1 VSTPTI
7 TRLPRPR
14 DVTGHFGLYVHVPFC
29 SHRCWYCDFNA
40 YDSLDHLADAYMDAL
55 ATDIR
60 EARSAPAGADLAER
74 PTITSVFIG
83 GGTPSLVAA
92 SGIAGVM
99 NAIRDAWDIDPSA
112 EVTIEANPESLDAS
126 KLDVYLAAGINRV
139 SIGVQSLDPVSL
151 ERLGRIHSAKRALQA
166 LELAQERG
174 FERVSGD
181 LIFGI
186 PGEDDDM
193 WRASLDGV
201 VGSGVTHVS
210 CYGLTY
216 EEGTPLEA
224 WRRLGHVVP
233 EPDDDV
239 ARRWEIADATLASA
253 GFERYEISNW
263 ARPGRECRHNLLY
276 WACGEYLGIGAG
288 AHSHL
293 ACEGASVRSWT
304 VKAPARY
311 TSDVTARQRPVGG
324 SERIDAPG
332 RAAEVMFLGLRRCTG
347 VSRQGFADL
356 TGTDLDTRY
365 GPVLERSLKAGLL
378 EPTRDGYR
386 LTARGTLVAN
396 EVVTGFL
403 DPA

>member
-1 VSTPTI
+1 MTVIAEP
-7 TRLPRPR
+7 LPRPR
-14 DVTGHFGLYVHVPFC
+14 DVGLGFGIYVHVPFC

-40 YDSLDHLADAYMDAL
+40 Y
-55 ATDIR
+55 
-60 EARSAPAGADLAER
+60 AGADDAIPGYMAALARDAREALSSPEPLTDR
-74 PTITSVFIG
+74 PEVTSVFVG
-83 GGTPSLVAA
+83 GGTPSLVPAPMLVAVLDALRSGWNLA
-92 SGIAGVM
+92 SDV
-99 NAIRDAWDIDPSA
+99 
-112 EVTIEANPESLDAS
+112 EVTVECNPESADPA
-126 KLDVYLAAGINRV
+126 KLAAYLRAGVNRI
-139 SIGVQSLDPVSL
+139 SFGVQSLDDAL
-151 ERLGRIHSAKRALQA
+151 LQRLGRVHDAGTAFRAIGSARSA
-166 LELAQERG
+166 G
-174 FERVSGD
+174 FEDVNAD

-365 GPVLERSLKAGLL
+365 GAVLERSLKAGLL